1 MGLIRVILA
10 YSVVLGHSASV
21 HEYFIVPANAAV
33 TLFFIVSGFYMA
45 MVLTEKY
52 TGENRLRQFY
62 SNRVL
67 RLYPTY
73 FVSVVLMIGVQWYL
87 HQKTRGEYVSAWQ
100 SDVAMLPWSVKL
112 PLLVPNIALF
122 GSDLPWIFHYGPKSG
137 LHFSL
142 GQELPNIP
150 DAVRMGRYLVV
161 PPAWSIGIELW
172 FYLLAPFLVLWRTR
186 SLAILAFISLAVRL
200 GLEWHAPW
208 SSYFFSPANLCFFL
222 WGMLM
227 YRIYR
232 SERYIGVATRSRA
245 RVVFVVVV
253 AAIVFRQYV
262 PFYRNYDWMLYIVF
276 GSALPFLFQAS
287 KDWRLDRWIGTLS
300 YPIYL
305 VHASILLILKI
316 GYGVDAGLVTVLCST
331 LAALVLVVAIEQPLE
346 KFRQR
351 RTQRS
356 TGRQRPRTSDSDDV
370 QGLLVAS
377 ARAGDEGS
385 TR

>member
-10 YSVVLGHSASV
+10 TRCPWSFSLV
-21 HEYFIVPANAAV
+21 HAYFIVPANAAV

-45 MVLTEKY
+45 MVLAEKY

-73 FVSVVLMIGVQWYL
+73 ITSVALMIGVQLYL
-87 HQKTRGEYVSAWQ
+87 HHKTQGEYVSPWQ
-100 SDVAMLPWSVKL
+100 SDGAMLPWSVKL

-137 LHFSL
+137 WHFSL
-142 GQELPNIP
+142 GQGLPNVP
-150 DAVRMGRYLVV
+150 DAVRTGRYLVV
-161 PPAWSIGIELW
+161 PPAWSIGLELW
-172 FYLLAPFLVLWRTR
+172 FYLLAPFLILWRTR

-200 GLEWHAPW
+200 GLEWHTPW
-208 SSYFFSPANLCFFL
+208 SSYFFFPANLCFFL

-232 SERYIGVATRSRA
+232 SESYIRVATQSRA
-245 RVVFVVVV
+245 RVVFVAVV
-253 AAIVFRQYV
+253 AAIVFRQYI
-262 PFYRNYDWMLYIVF
+262 PFYRNYDWLLYVLF

-287 KDWRLDRWIGTLS
+287 KNWRLDRWIGNLS

-316 GYGVDAGLVTVLCST
+316 GYGVDAGFVTVLCST
-331 LAALVLVVAIEQPLE
+331 IAALVLLVAVEQPLE
-346 KFRQR
+346 KFRQH
-351 RTQRS
+351 RTQRWI
-356 TGRQRPRTSDSDDV
+356 GRQRSREHDGKNLQSLTPPLRQDV
-370 QGLLVAS
+370 
-377 ARAGDEGS
+377 
-385 TR
+385 

>member
-10 YSVVLGHSASV
+10 YSVVLGHSSSA
-21 HEYFIVPANAAV
+21 HGYFIVPANAAV

-45 MVLTEKY
+45 MVLAEKY

-73 FVSVVLMIGVQWYL
+73 FISVALMIGVQLYL
-87 HQKTRGEYVSAWQ
+87 HQKTRGEYVSPWQ
-100 SDVAMLPWSVKL
+100 SEGAMLPWSVKL

-122 GSDLPWIFHYGPKSG
+122 GSDLPWIFHYGTKSG

-142 GQELPNIP
+142 GQELPNVP
-150 DAVRMGRYLVV
+150 DAVRLGRCLVV
-161 PPAWSIGIELW
+161 PPAWSIGLELW

-208 SSYFFSPANLCFFL
+208 SSYFFFPANLCFFL
-222 WGMLM
+222 WGMFM

-232 SERYIGVATRSRA
+232 SERYIRVATQPRA
-245 RVVFVVVV
+245 RVVFVAVV
-253 AAIVFRQYV
+253 AAIVFRQYI
-262 PFYRNYDWMLYIVF
+262 PFYRNYDWILYVLF

-287 KDWRLDRWIGTLS
+287 KDWRLDRWIGNLS

-305 VHASILLILKI
+305 VHASVLLMLKI

-331 LAALVLVVAIEQPLE
+331 LAALVLMVAVEQPLE
-346 KFRQR
+346 KVRQR
-351 RTQRS
+351 RTQRDIS
-356 TGRQRPRTSDSDDV
+356 RQRSRASDSED
-370 QGLLVAS
+370 LHCSVAS
-377 ARAGDEGS
+377 ARV
-385 TR
+385 R